1 MLWHVSTQPHNS
13 IRVRLMALL
22 EATKKGLASVGVTK
36 LKIVVAFLQVG
47 ASRCSMRLHATI
59 MASFRYNQVD
69 S

>member
-1 MLWHVSTQPHNS
+1 
-13 IRVRLMALL
+13 MALL

-47 ASRCSMRLHATI
+47 GASRCIMRLHATI
-59 MASFRYNQVD
+59 MASFRYNQID